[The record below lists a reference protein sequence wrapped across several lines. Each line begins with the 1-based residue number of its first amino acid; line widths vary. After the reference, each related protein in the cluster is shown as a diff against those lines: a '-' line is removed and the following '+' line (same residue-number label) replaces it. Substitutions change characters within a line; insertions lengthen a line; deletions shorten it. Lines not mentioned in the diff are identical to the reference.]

1 MFTRDEFPSRMDPDG
16 TAKLLFKIENSSLE
30 MHETQTAGG
39 IQRREGRRRWENLKS
54 FGNGRTVPH
63 DLIFFL
69 DPDRHDDKFVLDELV
84 RVRELCLLFY
94 ILTEKLRKSSSF

>member
-1 MFTRDEFPSRMDPDG
+1 MRHKPPEEFNEEKVVADG
-16 TAKLLFKIENSSLE
+16 KTWNRSETAEQYLRLLY
-30 MHETQTAGG
+30 
-39 IQRREGRRRWENLKS
+39 
-54 FGNGRTVPH
+54 H
-63 DLIFFL
+63 DLIFFI

>member
-1 MFTRDEFPSRMDPDG
+1 MRHKPPEEFNEEKVVADG
-16 TAKLLFKIENSSLE
+16 KTWNRSETAEQYLMIWF
-30 MHETQTAGG
+30 
-39 IQRREGRRRWENLKS
+39 
-54 FGNGRTVPH
+54 
-63 DLIFFL
+63 FFL